1 MYKLSELIKENVDN
15 GNLPK
20 DILTDMEISLQFNPP
35 TYYGI
40 DKEFYYMTHN
50 NSYEGF
56 VHSEMVNAK
65 INGVW
70 EQVPYYTVEDNI
82 EDQYNKVHDALIREI
97 SSLIGKEEE

>member
-1 MYKLSELIKENVDN
+1 MELRDLYKLSELIKENVDN

-20 DILTDMEISLQFNPP
+20 EILTNMEISLQFSPL

-56 VHSEMVNAK
+56 VHSENLVTATVNSVK
-65 INGVW
+65 F
-70 EQVPYYTVEDNI
+70 NI
-82 EDQYNKVHDALIREI
+82 LPKK
-97 SSLIGKEEE
+97 KEEENN

>member
-20 DILTDMEISLQFNPP
+20 EILTNMEISLQFSPL

-56 VHSEMVNAK
+56 VHSENLVTATV
-65 INGVW
+65 NGVKF
-70 EQVPYYTVEDNI
+70 NI
-82 EDQYNKVHDALIREI
+82 LSKK
-97 SSLIGKEEE
+97 KEEENN

>member
-1 MYKLSELIKENVDN
+1 MELRDLYKLSELIKENVDN

-20 DILTDMEISLQFNPP
+20 EILTNMEISLQFSPL

-56 VHSEMVNAK
+56 VHSENLVTA
-65 INGVW
+65 IVNGVKF
-70 EQVPYYTVEDNI
+70 NI
-82 EDQYNKVHDALIREI
+82 LSKK
-97 SSLIGKEEE
+97 KEEENN

>member
-1 MYKLSELIKENVDN
+1 MELRDLYKLSELIKENVDK

-20 DILTDMEISLQFNPP
+20 EILTDMEISLLFNPP

-56 VHSEMVNAK
+56 THSEDLVTATV
-65 INGVW
+65 NGVKF
-70 EQVPYYTVEDNI
+70 NI
-82 EDQYNKVHDALIREI
+82 LPKK
-97 SSLIGKEEE
+97 KEEEN

>member
-1 MYKLSELIKENVDN
+1 MELRDLYKLSELIKENVDN

-20 DILTDMEISLQFNPP
+20 ELLTNMEISLQFSPL

-56 VHSEMVNAK
+56 VHSENLVTATV
-65 INGVW
+65 NGVKF
-70 EQVPYYTVEDNI
+70 NI
-82 EDQYNKVHDALIREI
+82 LSKK
-97 SSLIGKEEE
+97 KEEETDELL

>member
-1 MYKLSELIKENVDN
+1 MELRDLYKLSELIKENVDN

-20 DILTDMEISLQFNPP
+20 EILTNMEISLQFSPL

-56 VHSEMVNAK
+56 VHSENLVTATV
-65 INGVW
+65 NGVKF
-70 EQVPYYTVEDNI
+70 NI
-82 EDQYNKVHDALIREI
+82 LSKK
-97 SSLIGKEEE
+97 KEEENN

>member
-20 DILTDMEISLQFNPP
+20 EILTDMEISLQFNPQ

-50 NSYEGF
+50 KSYEGF
-56 VHSEMVNAK
+56 VHSENLVTATV
-65 INGVW
+65 NGVKF
-70 EQVPYYTVEDNI
+70 NI
-82 EDQYNKVHDALIREI
+82 LSKK
-97 SSLIGKEEE
+97 KEEENN

>member
-1 MYKLSELIKENVDN
+1 MELRDLYKLSELIKENVDN

-20 DILTDMEISLQFNPP
+20 EILTNMEISLQFSPL

-56 VHSEMVNAK
+56 VHSENLVTATV
-65 INGVW
+65 NGVKF
-70 EQVPYYTVEDNI
+70 NI
-82 EDQYNKVHDALIREI
+82 LSKK
-97 SSLIGKEEE
+97 KEEETDELL

>member
-1 MYKLSELIKENVDN
+1 MELRHLYKLSELIKENVDK

-20 DILTDMEISLQFNPP
+20 EILTDMEISLRFNPP

-56 VHSEMVNAK
+56 VHSENLVTATVNSVK
-65 INGVW
+65 F
-70 EQVPYYTVEDNI
+70 NI
-82 EDQYNKVHDALIREI
+82 LPKVK
-97 SSLIGKEEE
+97 KEETDELL